1 MILIAEGASDGGGAI
16 GGGGDLWSLTFRFL
30 PIILSVVAIVFTAVT
45 LVVNTRRSDR
55 EALWNYLQLVVSVE
69 TGLARS
75 TVGEAARWQAPAAR
89 ARMVRLR
96 NAAKGDY
103 SGVSKSLLPDWEAE
117 HARYRDAIFQLM
129 WLVALATPALQ
140 SGSKLHRRVVGRS
153 SDLYRAQVY
162 EHLNLIVPDLRV
174 AYDYWASGLDSD
186 ESAKLAD
193 KSLDALSPVQTY
205 GTSGSIHLVAARLT
219 RGDDQA

>member
-1 MILIAEGASDGGGAI
+1 MLIAEGASDGGGAI
-16 GGGGDLWSLTFRFL
+16 AWGGDLWSLALRFL
-30 PIILSVVAIVFTAVT
+30 PIVLSVVAIVFTAVT

-75 TVGEAARWQAPAAR
+75 TVGEAARWQEPAAR

-96 NAAKGDY
+96 NAASGNY
-103 SGVSKSLLPDWEAE
+103 SGVSKKLLPDWEAE
-117 HARYRDAIFQLM
+117 HARYRDAIFQLL
-129 WLVALATPALQ
+129 WLVALAAPALQ
-140 SGSKLHRRVVGRS
+140 SGSNLHRRVVGRS

-174 AYDYWASGLDSD
+174 AYDYWASNLDSD

-193 KSLDALSPVQTY
+193 KSLDALSSVQAY
-205 GTSGSIHLVAARLT
+205 GTSDSIRLVASRIARD
-219 RGDDQA
+219 DDQT